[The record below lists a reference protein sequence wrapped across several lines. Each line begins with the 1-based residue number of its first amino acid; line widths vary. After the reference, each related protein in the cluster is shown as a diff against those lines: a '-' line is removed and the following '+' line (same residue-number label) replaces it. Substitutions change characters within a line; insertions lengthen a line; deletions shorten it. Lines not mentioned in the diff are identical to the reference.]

1 MNNQTDY
8 KRFSKQTKS
17 KENNTHTQIVDAF
30 IKSNVF
36 FCFKEEARKIIK

>member
-36 FCFKEEARKIIK
+36 FVSRKKLER